1 MKKVI
6 IAIIVLAVIAGI
18 SVGAFVSVKNKSEK
32 ETKKQ
37 EESLADNVLFN
48 LDSETL
54 IRIDV
59 ESSDINY
66 SAELNDGKWIMNSS
80 QDENFELNQ
89 TTLQGICTYFAQLT
103 ADTNYGE
110 ATDENKAKYGLSEPY
125 TITVSDGTSDYT
137 LHIGDKSPTGD
148 YYYAYT
154 DTKNNIYAIPA
165 SDAESILTT
174 RLSIKDDNFI
184 PYKDNEVVGM
194 TLRKNGKI
202 IYDLTYNSKNGRW
215 ELPEEYAML
224 TVNQTKPSTMVTLIT
239 RLTAEQMLDE
249 TDDDIKTYG
258 FDEPEAE
265 FTVRG
270 SDGTEK
276 TILMSYYGKDAK
288 TYTHVYMTDSKQVE
302 TYYTQD
308 MKFINYEIFDFVMQ
322 TIENANLYSIKDFE
336 INCDEFSDKFTVDAA
351 NSYAECRGTEIDLN
365 VAEIKSFFTTFYNT
379 FSYITINDID
389 IEVKPELT
397 DPVLSLKYTN
407 SDDSKTSIDLV
418 STGEGDN
425 CYVFADGEYTGT
437 VTSSNFM
444 SGTDSMLSAYEVLC
458 RHTGIEPNN
467 N

>member
-6 IAIIVLAVIAGI
+6 IAIVVLAVTAGI
-18 SVGAFVSVKNKSEK
+18 SIGAFIGIKNKSEK
-32 ETKKQ
+32 ETKEQ

-54 IRIDV
+54 TKIDV
-59 ESSDINY
+59 KSSDISY
-66 SAELNDGKWIMNSS
+66 TAELSEDRWVMNSS
-80 QDENFELNQ
+80 SNDTFELNQ

-125 TITVSDGTSDYT
+125 TVTVSDGTNEYT

-165 SDAESILTT
+165 LDAESILTT

-194 TLRKNGKI
+194 TLKKNGEI
-202 IYDLTYNSKNGRW
+202 VYDLTYNSEYGRW
-215 ELPEEYAML
+215 ELPKEYSML
-224 TVNQTKPSTMVTLIT
+224 TVNQTRPSNMVTLIT
-239 RLTAEQMLDE
+239 RLTAEQMFE
-249 TDDDIKTYG
+249 ESDDDIKNYG

-265 FTVRG
+265 FIVKG

-276 TILMSYYGKDAK
+276 TMLISYYGKDAK

-302 TYYTQD
+302 TYYTAD
-308 MKFINYEIFDFVMQ
+308 MKFINYEIFDFIMQ

-336 INCDEFSDKFTVDAA
+336 INCNELSDKFTVDAT

-365 VAEIKSFFTTFYNT
+365 TAEIKSFFTTFYNT
-379 FSYITINDID
+379 FSYINITDID
-389 IEVKPELT
+389 IDASPELA
-397 DPVLSLKYTN
+397 DPVFSVKYTN
-407 SDDSKTSIDLV
+407 YDDSETSIDLV
-418 STGEGDN
+418 STGEGNN
-425 CYVFADGEYTGT
+425 CYVFANGEYTGT
-437 VTSSNFM
+437 ITTSDFI
-444 SGTDSMLSAYEVLC
+444 SGTDSMISAYEVLC
-458 RHTGIEPNN
+458 RHTGIEQNN

>member
-6 IAIIVLAVIAGI
+6 IAIVVLAVTAGI
-18 SVGAFVSVKNKSEK
+18 SISAFIGVKSKSEK

-54 IRIDV
+54 TKIDV
-59 ESSDINY
+59 KSPDISY
-66 SAELNDGKWIMNSS
+66 TAELSADKWVMDSSSNDT
-80 QDENFELNQ
+80 FELNQ

-110 ATDENKAKYGLSEPY
+110 ATDENKTKYGLIEPY
-125 TITVSDGTSDYT
+125 TVTVSDGTNEYT

-194 TLRKNGKI
+194 TLKKNGEI
-202 IYDLTYNSKNGRW
+202 VYDLTYNSENGCW

-224 TVNQTKPSTMVTLIT
+224 TVNQTRPATMVTLIT
-239 RLTAEQMLDE
+239 RLTAEQMLAE
-249 TDDDIKTYG
+249 SDDDITNYG
-258 FDEPEAE
+258 FDKPEAE
-265 FTVRG
+265 FIVKG
-270 SDGTEK
+270 SDGSEK

-302 TYYTQD
+302 TYYTED

-336 INCDEFSDKFTVDAA
+336 INCNELSDKFTVDAT
-351 NSYAECRGTEIDLN
+351 NSYAECRGTEINLN
-365 VAEIKSFFTTFYNT
+365 TAEIKSFFTTFYNT
-379 FSYITINDID
+379 FS
-389 IEVKPELT
+389 
-397 DPVLSLKYTN
+397 
-407 SDDSKTSIDLV
+407 
-418 STGEGDN
+418 
-425 CYVFADGEYTGT
+425 
-437 VTSSNFM
+437 
-444 SGTDSMLSAYEVLC
+444 
-458 RHTGIEPNN
+458 
-467 N
+467 